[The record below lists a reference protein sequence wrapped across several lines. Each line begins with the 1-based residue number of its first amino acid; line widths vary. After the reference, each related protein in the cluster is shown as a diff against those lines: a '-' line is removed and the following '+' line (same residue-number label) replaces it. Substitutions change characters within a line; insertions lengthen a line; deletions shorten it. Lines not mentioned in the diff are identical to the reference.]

1 MGVKV
6 REWDGGKGGKLAWWI
21 FVGHNNKRKAKK
33 ISAGPEAKKRAEE
46 AARVIEAR
54 LAMGDLG
61 IIEPAQHV
69 TLQNYVKTWL
79 EDHVGINM
87 KGGTHRIYTG
97 IIANHWL
104 PALGP
109 RPLAEITRA
118 EIRQVITGK
127 MRQGMS
133 RTTAGHLLTTLQSCL
148 TIAEEEELISKTP
161 LRNHSTWLLK
171 AKKHRIDPSKIEIFT
186 STAVK
191 SASQTQVKRLSRS
204 KCCAV
209 VNCNHL

>member
-21 FVGHNNKRKAKK
+21 FVDHKNKRKAKK
-33 ISAGPEAKKRAEE
+33 IGAGPEAKKRAKEP
-46 AARVIEAR
+46 ARVIEAR

-61 IIEPAQHV
+61 IIEPTQPV
-69 TLQNYVKTWL
+69 MLQDYVKNWL
-79 EDHVGINM
+79 EDHVAINM
-87 KGGTHRIYTG
+87 KGGTHRIYSG
-97 IIANHWL
+97 IIKNHWL
-104 PALGP
+104 PALGSK
-109 RPLAEITRA
+109 PLPEITRA

-133 RTTAGHLLTTLQSCL
+133 RTTAGHRLTALQSCL
-148 TIAEEEELISKTP
+148 TIAEGELIPKTP
-161 LRNHSTWLLK
+161 FRNHSTWLLK

-191 SASQTQVKRLSRS
+191 SVSQTQVKRLSRS
-204 KCCAV
+204 KRSAV